1 MEAIVNKDT
10 CISCG
15 ACVSLC
21 PEVYSFDES
30 DKAEAIS
37 GDIPDELKDGAVEGR
52 DQCPVD
58 AIDIKE

>member
-15 ACVSLC
+15 ACVGLC
-21 PEVYSFDES
+21 PEVYSFDED
-30 DKAEAIS
+30 DKAQAIS
-37 GDIPDELKDGAVEGR
+37 GEIPEALQEGAVEGR
-52 DQCPVD
+52 DTCPVA

>member
-15 ACVSLC
+15 ACVGLC
-21 PEVYSFDES
+21 PEVYSFDED
-30 DKAEAIS
+30 DKAQAIS
-37 GDIPDELKDGAVEGR
+37 GEIPEELQDGAVEGR
-52 DQCPVD
+52 DSCPVA

>member
-15 ACVSLC
+15 ACVGLC
-21 PEVYSFDES
+21 PEVYSFDED

-37 GDIPDELKDGAVEGR
+37 GELPEELQDGAVEGR
-52 DQCPVD
+52 DSCPVA
-58 AIDIKE
+58 AIDINE